1 MLSKKHLNPIVT
13 ELFVRRR
20 ELNFSFI
27 FITQSY
33 VGRQKNIR
41 LNSTQSFNKTHLIID
56 QILALKTL

>member
-20 ELNFSFI
+20 ELNFYFI

>member
-41 LNSTQSFNKTHLIID
+41 LNYTQSFNKTHLIID

>member
-33 VGRQKNIR
+33 VGGQKNIR